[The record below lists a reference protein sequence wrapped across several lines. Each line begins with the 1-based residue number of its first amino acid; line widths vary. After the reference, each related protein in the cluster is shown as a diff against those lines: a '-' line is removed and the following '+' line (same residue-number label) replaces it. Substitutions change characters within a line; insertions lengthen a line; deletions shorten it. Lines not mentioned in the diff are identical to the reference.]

1 MLRIPIE
8 ADGTAGV
15 PAWIEVDLEAVAHNV
30 RQFRGMLR
38 SGCQL
43 VAVVKANAYGHGM
56 VAIARTVLDSGA
68 DQLAVASV
76 AEGAQLRDA
85 GIQAPILIAGPVL
98 PSQAAAVVQHG
109 LVPSLGTIELA
120 HAMGAS
126 CRRFP
131 PVHIEVDTGM
141 ARHGVPAAQI
151 SEFVAA
157 VRRRGRLSI
166 AGVFTHFAATGPG
179 AKESMERQLG
189 VFTAAV
195 DSVRELRGVNRHVCN
210 TLGALVLPP
219 AHLDAV
225 RIGGGLYGFDPLGGR
240 GPVRLRPALA
250 LKARLAALRSAAP
263 GEGVGYGSTFVCER
277 PSRLALVPLGYADGL
292 VREVWN
298 GAEVLVRGRRVRIV
312 GQISMN
318 QTVVDVTDVTDAACG
333 DEVVLLGAQGS
344 QVVRAEERVGPHGS
358 VYEVTSL
365 LRRDLSRRFVP
376 LKTTALRERGAA
388 TIAELPRSPR

>member
-43 VAVVKANAYGHGM
+43 VAVVKANAYGHGL
-56 VAIARTVLDSGA
+56 VRIARTALENGA
-68 DQLAVASV
+68 DRLAVANV
-76 AEGAQLRDA
+76 AEGAQLREA
-85 GIQAPILIAGPVL
+85 GIAVPILIAGPVL
-98 PSQAAAVVQHG
+98 PSQAPAVVQHG

-120 HAMGAS
+120 HAMGAA

-141 ARHGVPAAQI
+141 ARHGVPAAQLG
-151 SEFVAA
+151 EFVAA
-157 VRRRGRLSI
+157 VQRRGRLSI
-166 AGVFTHFAATGPG
+166 AGVFTHFAATGPD
-179 AKESMERQLG
+179 AQASMLRQLD

-210 TLGALVLPP
+210 TLGALLLPP

-225 RIGGGLYGFDPLGGR
+225 RIGGGLYGFDPLGGQ

-250 LKARLAALRSAAP
+250 LRARLAAVRSAAA
-263 GEGVGYGSTFVCER
+263 GEAVGYGSTFVCQR

-292 VREVWN
+292 VREVWH

-318 QTVVDVTDVTDAACG
+318 QTVVDVTEVPEAMCG
-333 DEVVLLGAQGS
+333 DEVVLLGAQGGE
-344 QVVRAEERVGPHGS
+344 VVKAEERVGPRGS
-358 VYEVTSL
+358 VYQVTSL
-365 LRRDLSRRFVP
+365 LRKDLFRRFVP
-376 LKTTALRERGAA
+376 IRAA
-388 TIAELPRSPR
+388 TPLGRGVPTTAELPRSPR

>member
-15 PAWIEVDLEAVAHNV
+15 AAWIEVDLEAVAHNV

-38 SGCQL
+38 GGCQL
-43 VAVVKANAYGHGM
+43 IAVVKANAYGHGM
-56 VAIARTVLDSGA
+56 VRIARTVLDHGA
-68 DQLAVASV
+68 DQLAVANV
-76 AEGAQLRDA
+76 AEGASLREA
-85 GIQAPILIAGPVL
+85 GIKAPILIAGPVL
-98 PSQAAAVVQHG
+98 PSQAPAVVQHG
-109 LVPSLGTIELA
+109 LLPSLGTIELA

-131 PVHIEVDTGM
+131 PVQIEVDTGM
-141 ARHGVPAAQI
+141 ARHGVPAAQLG
-151 SEFVAA
+151 EFVAA
-157 VRRRGRLSI
+157 VSRRGRLSI
-166 AGVFTHFAATGPG
+166 AGVFTHFAANGPG
-179 AKESMERQLG
+179 AEVAMQRQLD
-189 VFTAAV
+189 VFAAAV
-195 DSVRELRGVNRHVCN
+195 DGLRELRGVNRHVCN
-210 TLGALVLPP
+210 TLGALVLPS

-292 VREVWN
+292 VREVWS
-298 GAEVLVRGRRVRIV
+298 GGQVLVRGQRVRIV

-318 QTVVDVTDVTDAACG
+318 QTVVDVTDIADAACG
-333 DEVVLLGAQGS
+333 DEVVLLGAQGAE
-344 QVVRAEERVGPHGS
+344 VVRAEERVGPHGS

-365 LRRDLSRRFVP
+365 LRRDLFRRFLPIHTPSGHRAGVP
-376 LKTTALRERGAA
+376 V
-388 TIAELPRSPR
+388 

>member
-8 ADGTAGV
+8 ADGAPGA

-56 VAIARTVLDSGA
+56 VCIARTVLDNGA
-68 DQLAVASV
+68 DQLAVANV
-76 AEGAQLRDA
+76 AEGAQLREA
-85 GIQAPILIAGPVL
+85 GITAPILIAGPVL
-98 PSQAAAVVQHG
+98 PSQAPAVVQHG
-109 LVPSLGTIELA
+109 LTPSLGTIELA
-120 HAMGAS
+120 HAMGAA

-141 ARHGVPAAQI
+141 ARHGVPVAQLG
-151 SEFVAA
+151 ELVAA
-157 VRRRGRLSI
+157 VLRRGRLSI
-166 AGVFTHFAATGPG
+166 AGVFTHFAATTPS
-179 AKESMERQLG
+179 AKDAMELQLR
-189 VFTAAV
+189 VFTTAV
-195 DSVRELRGVNRHVCN
+195 DGLRELRGVNRHACN
-210 TLGALVLPP
+210 TLGALVLPQ

-240 GPVRLRPALA
+240 GPVQLRPALA
-250 LKARLAALRSAAP
+250 LKAKLAALRSAAV
-263 GEGVGYGSTFVCER
+263 GEAVGYGSTFVCRR

-292 VREVWN
+292 VREVWRD
-298 GAEVLVRGRRVRIV
+298 AEVLVRGQRVPIV

-318 QTVVDVTDVTDAACG
+318 QTVVDVTEVPEAAGG
-333 DEVVLLGAQGS
+333 DEVVLLGAQRGE
-344 QVVRAEERVGPHGS
+344 VVRAEERVGPGGS

-365 LRRDLSRRFVP
+365 LRRDLLRRF
-376 LKTTALRERGAA
+376 
-388 TIAELPRSPR
+388 LPAHTLSGRRAGIPVESPRV